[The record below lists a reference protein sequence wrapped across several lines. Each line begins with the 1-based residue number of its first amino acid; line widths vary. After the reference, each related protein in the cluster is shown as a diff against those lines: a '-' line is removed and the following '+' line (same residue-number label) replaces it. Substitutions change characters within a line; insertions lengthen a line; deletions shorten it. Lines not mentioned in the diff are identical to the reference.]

1 MRHQGP
7 PTDKTGGVLAPTTRP
22 VGSRWPRVGPV
33 RITKI
38 PPAFW
43 GGAWGGVPH
52 RKVPKKVPVGGTPL
66 CALKKKALKIEGVPP
81 RSGVGCRVFLGGTPF
96 FYRCA
101 RSIENFCRI
110 KMVVARA
117 SGMDLASILKRNTFL
132 TLEVRP
138 AGGPGSARDGGTE
151 GAPGRGDRGGPGT
164 GRTFVK
170 WLIFLWGADVPLTKP
185 HRVPPHGL
193 YYTLY
198 FWRGYPP

>member
-1 MRHQGP
+1 MFFRTAGGGLGRSGGCGGGP
-7 PTDKTGGVLAPTTRP
+7 GGGV
-22 VGSRWPRVGPV
+22 
-33 RITKI
+33 
-38 PPAFW
+38 
-43 GGAWGGVPH
+43 GGV
-52 RKVPKKVPVGGTPL
+52 RG
-66 CALKKKALKIEGVPP
+66 
-81 RSGVGCRVFLGGTPF
+81 RSWGAKRCPG
-96 FYRCA
+96 YRCA

-198 FWRGYPP
+198 FWRGVPPIGKVPQEVARFRMISKPTHRQIRVT